1 MLVKMPKRMWTLL
14 FADSILQP
22 MSRFGIALPSGDR
35 TAGPISATTLADAAR
50 AIEAAGFTSAWA
62 FDSIGRG
69 WLHADPLIALSVAA
83 SVTRSL
89 EFGTGVLQVPLR
101 NPVELAQRALTM
113 HLVSGGRFLF
123 GVGAG
128 STAADFEAL
137 GLDFAAR
144 FRRMDESLAIMRR
157 LWKGER
163 VNGASLAPVW
173 PAVLGGPPVLIGS
186 WAGSKW
192 IVRAAQ
198 EFDGWVGSGAR
209 SSGGAL
215 REGIKRFRD
224 LGGKRAIVTNVRVDL
239 DAATASPDGPGDP
252 FDLKCPRPV
261 ARDRLKALVTLGF
274 DDVILVPTRYDAGH
288 LKELRALCG

>member
-1 MLVKMPKRMWTLL
+1 MT
-14 FADSILQP
+14 
-22 MSRFGIALPSGDR
+22 RFGIALPSGDR
-35 TAGPISATTLADAAR
+35 TLGSITATTLADAAR
-50 AIEAAGFTSAWA
+50 AIEATGFTSAWA

-69 WLHADPLIALSVAA
+69 WLHADPLIALGVAA

-101 NPVELAQRALTM
+101 NPVELAQRVLTM
-113 HLVSGGRFLF
+113 HLVAGGRFLF

-144 FRRMDESLAIMRR
+144 FRRLDESLGIMRR

-173 PAVLGGPPVLIGS
+173 PAALGGPPVLIGS

-192 IVRAAQ
+192 IVRAAK

-209 SSGGAL
+209 SSCGAL
-215 REGIKRFRD
+215 REGIKRFRE
-224 LGGKRAIVTNVRVDL
+224 LGGRRAVVTNVRVDL
-239 DAATASPDGPGDP
+239 DAATPSPDGPDDP
-252 FDLKCPRPV
+252 FDLRCPPPV
-261 ARDRLKALVTLGF
+261 ARERLHALVALGF
-274 DDVILVPTRYDAGH
+274 DDVVLVPKRYDAS
-288 LKELRALCG
+288 ELRQLRELAG

>member
-1 MLVKMPKRMWTLL
+1 MT
-14 FADSILQP
+14 
-22 MSRFGIALPSGDR
+22 RFGIALPSGDR
-35 TAGPISATTLADAAR
+35 TTGSITATTIADAAR
-50 AIEAAGFTSAWA
+50 AIEATGFTSAWA

-137 GLDFAAR
+137 GLDFTAR
-144 FRRMDESLAIMRR
+144 FRRMDASLAIMRR

-192 IVRAAQ
+192 IVRAAK

-209 SSGGAL
+209 SSCGAL

-239 DAATASPDGPGDP
+239 DTATPSPDGPDDP

-261 ARDRLKALVTLGF
+261 ARERLQQLIALGF
-274 DDVILVPTRYDAGH
+274 DDVVMVPKRYDAGH
-288 LKELRALCG
+288 LKELRALAG

>member
-1 MLVKMPKRMWTLL
+1 MT
-14 FADSILQP
+14 
-22 MSRFGIALPSGDR
+22 RFGIALPSGGPG
-35 TAGPISATTLADAAR
+35 AGPITATTLADAAR
-50 AIEAAGFTSAWA
+50 ATEAAGFTSAWA

-69 WLHADPLIALSVAA
+69 WLHADPLIALGVAA
-83 SVTRSL
+83 SVTRTL

-101 NPVELAQRALTM
+101 NPVELAQRALTLQ
-113 HLVSGGRFLF
+113 LVSGGRFLF

-144 FRRMDESLAIMRR
+144 FRRMDESLSIMRR

-209 SSGGAL
+209 SSCGAL

-224 LGGKRAIVTNVRVDL
+224 LGGKRAVVTNVRVDL
-239 DAATASPDGPGDP
+239 DATAASPDGPDDP
-252 FDLKCPRPV
+252 FDLKCPRPI
-261 ARDRLKALVTLGF
+261 ARERLQQLIALGF
-274 DDVILVPTRYDAGH
+274 DDVVLVPKRYDAGH
-288 LKELRALCG
+288 LKELRELAG